1 MGAKKMTGILLLL
14 MDRQTAYIKLLESI
28 IKDLQGGIQAARDML
43 DGAEATLWQLKKP
56 PIIKGA

>member
-1 MGAKKMTGILLLL
+1 MTGILLLL